1 MKAALLWLFALILTG
16 VGSASDMPFVFGD
29 GQGKVADY
37 TADQL
42 EQASVNSQDL
52 AGVPHVSSPSD
63 DEVMDFQVTGG
74 GEAPPSLT
82 EKRVGDLKE
91 EFDARVEPDNPRV
104 NDEAVVLALKYPGDL
119 TIDQI
124 ASIYGYLKN
133 GDGERKGWG
142 YVRDPRG
149 IDYLRYANASL
160 KLGDR
165 AGCVGGGDCD
175 DFAILMSALIE
186 SVGGT
191 TRIILARNE
200 STGGHA
206 YTEVYLGS
214 LSEQGNQ
221 VEGIIAWL
229 RQEYGTDKI
238 YTHIDTDTK
247 DVWLNLDW
255 GPDEKGNAH
264 PGGPFYQ
271 GDKHIVLCI
280 RDSYKKTPL
289 RLPDSYSVPVEV
301 PAEPFYVTE
310 NVSVNA
316 TIENATINA
325 TEPIF
330 AYENLTAASNFTEPY
345 LQYIWAIEGIEP
357 GQIIMVLYQNGQ
369 QLQGSA
375 KHESE
380 DGSVWNAGVTGSI
393 NDDWLG
399 LQLTI
404 SSNETFSDPIFPINM
419 DGTLDDDG
427 GFSGNYIAKANG
439 PESMVGNFRAIWLT
453 SDVNSY
459 TEAVA
464 YAYENAITNAT
475 TNETENVTSPS
486 GLFGQVYEECSGCNL
501 TMGEGLA
508 NWNLYLHQGHVGGE
522 MIASAITNEYG
533 YYSFGGIPDGDYVIE
548 LVLPYGWAA
557 DNPIRPVTFYDS
569 GYSVNPSEINFAARR
584 IDQAY

>member
-1 MKAALLWLFALILTG
+1 
-16 VGSASDMPFVFGD
+16 VGSALDVPFVFGE
-29 GQGKVADY
+29 GQGNMADY

-42 EQASVNSQDL
+42 EQASMNSEDL
-52 AGVPHVSSPSD
+52 AGVPQVSSPSD

-74 GEAPPSLT
+74 GDVPATST
-82 EKRVGDLKE
+82 ERRVGDLKE
-91 EFDARVEPDNPRV
+91 EFDARVEPDNPQV

-165 AGCVGGGDCD
+165 ANCVGGGDCD

-214 LSEQGNQ
+214 LSEQNRQ

-229 RQEYGTDKI
+229 QQKYGTDRI

-255 GPDEKGNAH
+255 GADEKGNTH

-280 RDSYKKTPL
+280 RDSYRKTPL
-289 RLPDSYSVPVEV
+289 RLLDSYSVPAEV
-301 PAEPFYVTE
+301 PAEPSYDTE
-310 NVSVNA
+310 NVTINATETSYAYENNTIIVSVNA
-316 TIENATINA
+316 TE
-325 TEPIF
+325 
-330 AYENLTAASNFTEPY
+330 
-345 LQYIWAIEGIEP
+345 
-357 GQIIMVLYQNGQ
+357 
-369 QLQGSA
+369 
-375 KHESE
+375 ES
-380 DGSVWNAGVTGSI
+380 I
-393 NDDWLG
+393 
-399 LQLTI
+399 
-404 SSNETFSDPIFPINM
+404 
-419 DGTLDDDG
+419 
-427 GFSGNYIAKANG
+427 
-439 PESMVGNFRAIWLT
+439 
-453 SDVNSY
+453 
-459 TEAVA
+459 
-464 YAYENAITNAT
+464 YAYENASI
-475 TNETENVTSPS
+475 NETENVTVPS
-486 GLFGQVYEECSGCNL
+486 GLSGQVYEECSGCNL

-508 NWNLYLHQGHVGGE
+508 NWNLYLHQGYIGGE
-522 MIASAITNEYG
+522 IIASAITNEYG

-569 GYSVNPSEINFAARR
+569 GYSANPSEMNFAARR
-584 IDQAY
+584 TDQVY